1 MALQIPSFPNPHDP
15 AAPLVNA
22 YAWISSQGLDLF
34 SGQGQFVLNINPNEA
49 AWQSSPVAQIG
60 IALGQV
66 LGPGPE
72 GGPPA
77 TFKTL
82 AEFMADPEFAQA
94 FTTMGAKLYAEALAT
109 HPLLAGAVEV

>member
-1 MALQIPSFPNPHDP
+1 MALKIPSWLNPHDK
-15 AAPLVNA
+15 ANPLVDV
-22 YAWISSQGLDLF
+22 YGWISGLNLDLF
-34 SGQGQFVLNINPNEA
+34 SSQGQVVFNINPNAA
-49 AWQSSPVAQIG
+49 AWQDRPIDQLG

-82 AEFMADPEFAQA
+82 SEFMADAEFAAA
-94 FTTMGAKLYAEALAT
+94 FATMGAKLYAEAVAK
-109 HPLLAGAVEV
+109 HPLLAGATEV